1 MEHFKLKRQST
12 FDSFGAKKPF
22 DKSRSE
28 ESRSSIHESKLSTII
43 IASFPFKKNQILL
56 AKPAIDSNY
65 TVVSS
70 LDDVTEVRQVA
81 SSIVHELTSEFVED
95 KLEKD
100 DGFLEFLLS
109 RLIEPDLKEII
120 DLAFQ
125 QFPSVFDPKS
135 PAQGQERYFYNQ
147 IYNRLTNIWKILSRV
162 HTNIFY
168 FWLAKPRN
176 DVYNENSRYYLKIEL
191 LIIL

>member
-1 MEHFKLKRQST
+1 MNLRMEHFKLKRQTT
-12 FDSFGAKKPF
+12 FESFGSKKPLE
-22 DKSRSE
+22 KSRSE
-28 ESRSSIHESKLSTII
+28 ESRNSIHESKLSII
-43 IASFPFKKNQILL
+43 TTASFPFKKNQILL

-100 DGFLEFLLS
+100 EGFLEFLLV

-135 PAQGQERYFYNQ
+135 STQARKRYF
-147 IYNRLTNIWKILSRV
+147 L
-162 HTNIFY
+162 IF
-168 FWLAKPRN
+168 
-176 DVYNENSRYYLKIEL
+176 
-191 LIIL
+191 